1 MTVMRDARLTAGHLA
16 RSAIVYIRQSSEMQ
30 VRNHVERRK
39 LQYALEDHA
48 RELGFAKVEVI
59 DDDLGVSGGGVRRPG
74 FERLLQA
81 VCSGTVGLV
90 LALEAS
96 RLARNGRDW
105 HALLE
110 ICAVVGCLVGDR
122 ERIHDPAMVDDRAFL
137 GLKGQFADMEL
148 AVFRQR
154 SLESRQA
161 LAERGELFLHL
172 PAGFEKVDRHG
183 IEKTPDQH
191 QRDAIDLVFRK
202 FRELRSIRQV
212 HLWFRKRDIRIPVR
226 DPKGGGIAW
235 RVPQNSTLALMLSNP
250 LYAGAYVYGRRRQEV
265 TVDAG
270 GTRKVRRGIMKPEA
284 AWSVLLRDRHE
295 GYIGWDEYERNRRV
309 IEANTVGTRGAPR
322 AGKALLAG
330 LVRCGCCGRRMQ
342 IADNGTSHRY
352 QCPGDFGTGGSTCI
366 GFGGVRVD
374 GAVSAAVLAAAQPLG
389 VAAALEAFERRGDD
403 ASARIRLAASALE
416 EARYKAGRAQA
427 QFDAVD
433 PGNHNILHNLAARWE
448 VCLAEVCEREE
459 QLRALEATREAREA
473 GCANRD
479 TFLAL
484 GADLERAWSHEAAT
498 PQLRK
503 NILRAAL
510 VEITASMRQDTVHL
524 LLHWRGGDHTE
535 IEVKRFRIGEHRY
548 TSDKEVEDLVAG
560 LARQLPDE
568 QIARLLNRLGRKT
581 TKGNGWNR
589 VRVRVFRSRRGIPV
603 YREGE
608 RQERGELSLS
618 EASAQLG
625 VDPSV
630 VRRLIRTGILPA
642 RQVCT
647 GAPWA
652 IAAADL
658 EAPRVVAALS
668 GCRSVAG
675 ADPNQGEF
683 EL

>member
-48 RELGFAKVEVI
+48 RGLGFAKVEVI

-309 IEANTVGTRGAPR
+309 IEANTVGNRGAPR

-330 LVRCGCCGRRMQ
+330 LLRCGCCGRRMQ
-342 IADNGTSHRY
+342 IADNGTS
-352 QCPGDFGTGGSTCI
+352 
-366 GFGGVRVD
+366 
-374 GAVSAAVLAAAQPLG
+374 
-389 VAAALEAFERRGDD
+389 ER
-403 ASARIRLAASALE
+403 L
-416 EARYKAGRAQA
+416 QA
-427 QFDAVD
+427 D
-433 PGNHNILHNLAARWE
+433 
-448 VCLAEVCEREE
+448 
-459 QLRALEATREAREA
+459 
-473 GCANRD
+473 
-479 TFLAL
+479 
-484 GADLERAWSHEAAT
+484 
-498 PQLRK
+498 
-503 NILRAAL
+503 
-510 VEITASMRQDTVHL
+510 
-524 LLHWRGGDHTE
+524 
-535 IEVKRFRIGEHRY
+535 
-548 TSDKEVEDLVAG
+548 
-560 LARQLPDE
+560 
-568 QIARLLNRLGRKT
+568 
-581 TKGNGWNR
+581 
-589 VRVRVFRSRRGIPV
+589 
-603 YREGE
+603 
-608 RQERGELSLS
+608 
-618 EASAQLG
+618 
-625 VDPSV
+625 
-630 VRRLIRTGILPA
+630 
-642 RQVCT
+642 
-647 GAPWA
+647 
-652 IAAADL
+652 
-658 EAPRVVAALS
+658 
-668 GCRSVAG
+668 
-675 ADPNQGEF
+675 
-683 EL
+683 